1 MRNNASKY
9 TPSLEQD
16 FQRNSTLGYE
26 PEGSYGF
33 LRCLEHGAPN
43 DLIRWHH
50 HEEYELHL
58 ITSTKGKMFVG
69 DYIGTFKPG
78 NLVLTGPRL
87 PHNWISTEI
96 PKEGV
101 ARRDFVLQFLG
112 EPLRKASD
120 LIPELQQAM
129 PLLTRA
135 KNGIEFFGISDF
147 TEKQLSLIKNSSG
160 LRRFNAFLELM
171 LTLSEHSDYKLL
183 SNTQIQSFDND
194 ASMRRISEVV
204 DYITENY
211 SSQFSMADIAK
222 RTGMDSSQFSRYFSK
237 ASGNTFTGFVNRLRI
252 NKACQLL
259 METDQYISTICYHV
273 GYNNVANFNRR
284 FIEIKNMTP
293 SDYRKQSKN
302 RFKQ

>member
-147 TEKQLSLIKNSSG
+147 TERQLSLIKNSSG

-171 LTLSEHSDYKLL
+171 LTLSEHNDYQLL

-293 SDYRKQSKN
+293 SDFRKQSKN

>member
-1 MRNNASKY
+1 MKNRTSKY
-9 TPSLEQD
+9 TPSLEQA
-16 FQRNSTLGYE
+16 FQRNSTQGYE
-26 PEGSYGF
+26 PEGSYGY

-58 ITSTKGKMFVG
+58 ITATTGKIFVG

-78 NLVLTGPRL
+78 NLVLTGPHL
-87 PHNWISTEI
+87 PHNWISTDM

-101 ARRDFVLQFLG
+101 FRRDFVLQFLG
-112 EPLRKASD
+112 EPFRKSCEH
-120 LIPELQQAM
+120 LPELKQAL
-129 PLLTRA
+129 PLLSRA
-135 KNGIEFFGISDF
+135 KNGIEFFGISDIA
-147 TEKQLSLIKNSSG
+147 EHKLKCIKETTG
-160 LRRFNAFLELM
+160 LRRFNHFLELV
-171 LTLSEHSDYKLL
+171 LVLSEHSDYQLL
-183 SNTQIQSFDND
+183 STTQIQSSDND
-194 ASMRRISEVV
+194 ASMKRISEVV
-204 DYITENY
+204 DFITENY
-211 SSQFSMADIAK
+211 ASQFSMADIAK

>member
-1 MRNNASKY
+1 MRNNSSKY
-9 TPSLEQD
+9 TPTLEQD
-16 FQRNSTLGYE
+16 FQRNATQGYE
-26 PEGSYGF
+26 PTGSYGY

-58 ITSTKGKMFVG
+58 ITDTSGKMFVG
-69 DYIGTFKPG
+69 DYIGSFKPG

-87 PHNWISTEI
+87 PHNWISTDI
-96 PKEGV
+96 PEEGV

-112 EPLRKASD
+112 EPFRKSCEY
-120 LIPELQQAM
+120 LPELKQAI
-129 PLLTRA
+129 PLLDRA
-135 KNGIEFFGISDF
+135 KNGIEFFGISDYA
-147 TEKQLSLIKNSSG
+147 EQQLSQIKNSTG
-160 LRRFNAFLELM
+160 IRRFNAFLELI
-171 LTLSEHSDYKLL
+171 LTLSETTDYQLL

-194 ASMRRISEVV
+194 ASMKRISDVV
-204 DYITENY
+204 DYITQNY

-222 RTGMDSSQFSRYFSK
+222 ETGMDSSQFSRYFRK

-259 METDQYISTICYHV
+259 METDQYVSTICYHV

-293 SDYRKQSKN
+293 SDYRKQSKI
-302 RFKQ
+302 RFSQ

>member
-1 MRNNASKY
+1 
-9 TPSLEQD
+9 
-16 FQRNSTLGYE
+16 
-26 PEGSYGF
+26 
-33 LRCLEHGAPN
+33 
-43 DLIRWHH
+43 
-50 HEEYELHL
+50 
-58 ITSTKGKMFVG
+58 
-69 DYIGTFKPG
+69 
-78 NLVLTGPRL
+78 
-87 PHNWISTEI
+87 
-96 PKEGV
+96 
-101 ARRDFVLQFLG
+101 
-112 EPLRKASD
+112 
-120 LIPELQQAM
+120 
-129 PLLTRA
+129 
-135 KNGIEFFGISDF
+135 
-147 TEKQLSLIKNSSG
+147 
-160 LRRFNAFLELM
+160 M

-273 GYNNVANFNRR
+273 GYNNVANLNRR
-284 FIEIKNMTP
+284 FIEIKIMTP

-302 RFKQ
+302 RFNQ